1 MEIKNN
7 ENKNIPLR
15 FNRNRSTGDLMEKET
30 SYKNNYIPDY
40 RMEQYLNEYYNYFYS
55 TKDSEKENNSNI
67 DISTNKNKSNN
78 LSNITN
84 SKTYSIILSKN
95 DTKKFNNFST
105 NNTTLNLPDDLLIEY
120 NNRKRLEE
128 LRKKYLSSSSLRFL
142 RKKDEIK
149 ISNNTK
155 EENKQEEK
163 IDKKEN
169 INDNNVNKENNQEND
184 LKNVILDLKLKY
196 DKLQKAFNIL
206 SENKNKNKEDDI
218 NHNIN
223 KKGKDVYN
231 IYKDTYKNMY
241 KDYLIEENNDLK
253 NINNN
258 YEIILEMLISYINQI
273 NKIYFNFDQIE
284 YFNLKQNIYNKKTK
298 CIGEVSDF
306 LKKCKENLEN
316 NNKKEDVKSNK
327 IKFKEKNIISYFN
340 NMNKR
345 DPKNINKNKMRYT
358 NSTQSFRNKY
368 SSDSN
373 YSREKCRNKTINKT
387 RNDKIKKTR
396 INLVKN
402 KNKK

>member
-67 DISTNKNKSNN
+67 DINNTNTNKNKNN
-78 LSNITN
+78 NRNNITN

-169 INDNNVNKENNQEND
+169 IKDNNVNKENYD
-184 LKNVILDLKLKY
+184 LDRRAKEILD
-196 DKLQKAFNIL
+196 KALEETNIDFPPEYL
-206 SENKNKNKEDDI
+206 YAI
-218 NHNIN
+218 
-223 KKGKDVYN
+223 
-231 IYKDTYKNMY
+231 
-241 KDYLIEENNDLK
+241 DYLIKLVRTSRADTLK
-253 NINNN
+253 
-258 YEIILEMLISYINQI
+258 EA
-273 NKIYFNFDQIE
+273 
-284 YFNLKQNIYNKKTK
+284 
-298 CIGEVSDF
+298 
-306 LKKCKENLEN
+306 
-316 NNKKEDVKSNK
+316 
-327 IKFKEKNIISYFN
+327 
-340 NMNKR
+340 
-345 DPKNINKNKMRYT
+345 
-358 NSTQSFRNKY
+358 
-368 SSDSN
+368 
-373 YSREKCRNKTINKT
+373 
-387 RNDKIKKTR
+387 
-396 INLVKN
+396 INLFMAETHGYLD
-402 KNKK
+402 

>member
-95 DTKKFNNFST
+95 DIKKFNNFST

-142 RKKDEIK
+142 RKKDETK
-149 ISNNTK
+149 IDNNTK

-169 INDNNVNKENNQEND
+169 INDNNVI
-184 LKNVILDLKLKY
+184 ILDLKLKY

-218 NHNIN
+218 NPNIN
-223 KKGKDVYN
+223 KKGKNIYN
-231 IYKDTYKNMY
+231 IYKETYKNMY

-258 YEIILEMLISYINQI
+258 YEIILEMLISYINEI

-298 CIGEVSDF
+298 CISELSDF

-316 NNKKEDVKSNK
+316 NIIKEDVKSNK

-340 NMNKR
+340 NINKR
-345 DPKNINKNKMRYT
+345 EPKNINKNKMRYT

-368 SSDSN
+368 SNDSN
-373 YSREKCRNKTINKT
+373 YSREKYRSKTINKT
-387 RNDKIKKTR
+387 KNDKIKKTR